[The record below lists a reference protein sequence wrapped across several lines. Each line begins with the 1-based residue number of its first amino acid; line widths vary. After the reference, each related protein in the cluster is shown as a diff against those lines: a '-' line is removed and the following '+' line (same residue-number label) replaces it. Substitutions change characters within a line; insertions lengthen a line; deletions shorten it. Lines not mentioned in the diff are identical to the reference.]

1 VLSLNLYP
9 SSVNNHANYIVVLL
23 NLTFEQIKYQICWD
37 RHCVSNFPDVMPVA
51 QVHPDLSGERYCNR
65 NFFFSKITNLLD
77 GEKKET
83 EDRKKL
89 EKLFLNNRVNRL

>member
-1 VLSLNLYP
+1 
-9 SSVNNHANYIVVLL
+9 
-23 NLTFEQIKYQICWD
+23 
-37 RHCVSNFPDVMPVA
+37 MPVA

-65 NFFFSKITNLLD
+65 DFFFSKITNLLD
-77 GEKKET
+77 GGKKET